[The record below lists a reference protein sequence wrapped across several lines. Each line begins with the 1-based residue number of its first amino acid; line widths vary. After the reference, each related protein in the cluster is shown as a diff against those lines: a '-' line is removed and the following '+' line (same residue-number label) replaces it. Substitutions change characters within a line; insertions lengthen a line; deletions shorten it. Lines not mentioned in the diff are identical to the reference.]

1 MSKFVMIAETSDGGY
16 STVISAEHPKK
27 NIRSFNKDWGECYE
41 KVCSIDFNET
51 PGNTCEE
58 QYRLMKKLGWKIKE
72 LPLED
77 KITLP

>member
-1 MSKFVMIAETSDGGY
+1 MSKFIMIAETSDKGY
-16 STVISAEHPKK
+16 STVISAEHSTKRLK
-27 NIRSFNKDWGECYE
+27 QFNKDWGECYE

-77 KITLP
+77 TVTLP